1 MGTLKLLE
9 SKRVEVGA
17 WVGVWACGLCE
28 LACFSK
34 SPLGALEAERPALG
48 EVVHSNTH
56 EGL

>member
-1 MGTLKLLE
+1 M
-9 SKRVEVGA
+9 GA
-17 WVGVWACGLCE
+17 WVRVWACGLCG
-28 LACFSK
+28 LACFSE